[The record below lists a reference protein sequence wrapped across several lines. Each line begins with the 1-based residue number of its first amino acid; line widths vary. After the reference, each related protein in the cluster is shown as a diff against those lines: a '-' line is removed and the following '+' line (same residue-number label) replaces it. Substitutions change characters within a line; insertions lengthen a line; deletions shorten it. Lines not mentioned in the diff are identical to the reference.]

1 MKVKRKG
8 DTIKVYAES
17 GDTYDRTL
25 VGRKLCRLRNNGNGW
40 DVKIYSVSCTHP
52 HVRFNLD
59 YDALPLLAEAYGALP
74 EDER

>member
-25 VGRKLCRLRNNGNGW
+25 VGRKLCRLRDNGNGW
-40 DVKIYSVSCTHP
+40 DVKIYSFHSARP

-59 YDALPLLAEAYGALP
+59 YDELPLLAAAYGALQ
-74 EDER
+74 EDEK